1 MHSSGLHHSLWDAV
15 IVGHS
20 HNQHPDGKFKLPE
33 GSRLSQA
40 QSSHPLQSEGLI
52 LPKTAANKDCRPS
65 NLRVRHSTYH
75 QIKMR

>member
-33 GSRLSQA
+33 GLQLSQA
-40 QSSHPLQSEGLI
+40 QSSQQISREQQKQYISSYRDTLI
-52 LPKTAANKDCRPS
+52 F
-65 NLRVRHSTYH
+65 NLNSLSYCLS
-75 QIKMR
+75 